1 MADERYP
8 WLDKDTAERLLSGE
22 PVETAD
28 ERTRAQARHLS
39 DALRSVADV
48 TYANANP
55 AESAGEA
62 AALVAFRRARAEA
75 AVRGG
80 PDGRTAERSSG
91 RSAAEQAPGHA
102 ADATLGTIRLAPRP
116 RPHPRVVPV
125 TRLGRPVRRGFATAV
140 VGCTLGAVFVAVGST
155 MLAAPFAGDDG
166 PLPGGTVS
174 APMTGRPLASGSPEA
189 EPRLRVGSGAP
200 QLPLPSFP
208 VTAGS
213 SRTTAPNSSSS
224 ASAWTGA
231 ALGGQDNVAAPTR
244 SSPWYD
250 KAVKVCLDYR
260 DGDINARTKSDLETA
275 AKGVAGAVQF
285 CDTLLGVPEEDNDLK
300 NGGLLTDGPSAP
312 SEGPSSPWG
321 PHVTSSPDP
330 SSSGPASPDPVS
342 SDPSATDPS
351 SPYADSPEPS
361 KDPSSTAPTPG
372 LTPRA
377 PIPTESSTLL

>member
-28 ERTRAQARHLS
+28 ERTRTQALRLS

-48 TYANANP
+48 TYANANA

-62 AALVAFRRARAEA
+62 AALVAFRRARAAA

-80 PDGRTAERSSG
+80 PDGRTAERG
-91 RSAAEQAPGHA
+91 PARSAAEQPPGHA
-102 ADATLGTIRLAPRP
+102 GATLGTIRLAPRP

-140 VGCTLGAVFVAVGST
+140 VGCTLGAVFVALGST

-174 APMTGRPLASGSPEA
+174 APMTGRPLASGSPDA
-189 EPRLRVGSGAP
+189 GPQPHRSFGAP

-208 VTAGS
+208 ATAGS
-213 SRTTAPNSSSS
+213 SRGAAPNSSSS
-224 ASAWTGA
+224 ASAWAGA
-231 ALGGQDNVAAPTR
+231 ALGSEDNVAAPR
-244 SSPWYD
+244 SSSPWYD
-250 KAVKVCLDYR
+250 KAVKVCRDYR
-260 DGDINARTKSDLETA
+260 EGDINARTKNDLETA

-285 CDTLLGVPEEDNDLK
+285 CDTLLGIPEGDNDLK
-300 NGGLLTDGPSAP
+300 NGGLLTDGPTAP

-321 PHVTSSPDP
+321 PHVTSAPDP
-330 SSSGPASPDPVS
+330 SSSGPASPDPAS

-351 SPYADSPEPS
+351 SPYAGSPEPS
-361 KDPSSTAPTPG
+361 KDPASTDPAPG
-372 LTPRA
+372 FTPRA
-377 PIPTESSTLL
+377 PLPTGSSTLL